1 MDKDKSLQEKAAEIV
16 AMAEDAGVQENY
28 FFVTTFK
35 RYQVQI
41 GILSQLEE
49 SMAKDGMLVSK
60 EYVKGRKNLYSN
72 PAVNAYNRTADSANK
87 TVQTLMKIV
96 KEFGGDKDKDKVKDP
111 LLELINGEMEDEDD
125 EE

>member
-1 MDKDKSLQEKAAEIV
+1 MDDDKTLEEQAAEIIS
-16 AMAEDAGVQENY
+16 MAEDAGVQENY

-49 SMAKDGMLVSK
+49 SMAKDGMLVKK

-87 TVQTLMKIV
+87 TVQTLMRIIKDFNGSAA
-96 KEFGGDKDKDKVKDP
+96 KEKVKDP
-111 LLELINGEMEDEDD
+111 LLDLINGETEDDD

>member
-1 MDKDKSLQEKAAEIV
+1 MDNDKSLQDKADEIV

-111 LLELINGEMEDEDD
+111 LLELINGETEDEDD

>member
-1 MDKDKSLQEKAAEIV
+1 MDDGKTLEEQAAEIIS
-16 AMAEDAGVQENY
+16 MAEDAGVQENY

-49 SMAKDGMLVSK
+49 LMAKDGMLVKK

-72 PAVNAYNRTADSANK
+72 PAVNAYNRTSDSANK
-87 TVQTLMKIV
+87 TVQTLMRIIKDFNGGGV
-96 KEFGGDKDKDKVKDP
+96 KEKVKDP
-111 LLELINGEMEDEDD
+111 LLELINGEVGDDD